1 MRSITFKDAIHIC
14 VPLFRDRNYS
24 DMTELQ
30 KKNRP
35 SACRTRAGICIIGT
49 IICKNSKKKFCG
61 MGAHTNIYLILFLI
75 FVVIVTKGI
84 HQL

>member
-30 KKNRP
+30 KKTDQVRVGLVQEFASSVP
-35 SACRTRAGICIIGT
+35 LSVKTA
-49 IICKNSKKKFCG
+49 KKS
-61 MGAHTNIYLILFLI
+61 
-75 FVVIVTKGI
+75 FVVWERIQI
-84 HQL
+84 FI